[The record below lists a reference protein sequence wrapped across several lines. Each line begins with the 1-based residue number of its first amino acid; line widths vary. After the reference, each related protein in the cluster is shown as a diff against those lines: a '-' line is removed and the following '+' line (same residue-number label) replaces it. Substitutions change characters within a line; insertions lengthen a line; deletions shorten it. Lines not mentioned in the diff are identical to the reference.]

1 MGNVQQ
7 VGTVTQKGQSGIFKW
22 VERIGNKIPNPFLLF
37 IYLIILLMVA
47 TCILSYFHVT
57 VFDPVKKEPVA
68 VKNLLSVEGIQWILP
83 NVIKNFTGFTP
94 LGYILALVIG
104 IGLAEKV
111 GLLETMMRKMAS
123 KVNAKFASYLVVFI
137 AFFSHVSSDAAVV
150 IMPPLGALIFLAVG
164 RHPVAGL
171 LAAIAGVGSGFT
183 ANLLIVTTDVLLS
196 GISGEVAKSVNA
208 AATVTVLDNWYFM
221 ATSVIVLTI
230 LAALITDKFIEPRL
244 GKYEGDLNISL
255 EKLTDLQN
263 KGLRWAGIAALVYI
277 VVVALMVVPQNGILR
292 DPKTHSVIPSP
303 FMSGIVPIIIF
314 FFFTIALVY
323 GLVTKAIKN
332 QNDIPNL
339 LSDPMKHMAGFIV
352 MVFPLSQ
359 FVAFFNWSNMGK
371 FMALS
376 IIDVLEKLN
385 MTGVPVFVG
394 LMFLSALL
402 TMFIASGSAIWS
414 ILAPVFVPMFM
425 LLGFHP
431 AFAQIVFRVADS
443 SVIPFAP
450 MSPFLPLFLSFLQRY
465 RKDAQLGTY
474 YSLILPYPIAFFV
487 VWTIMLIVWYLLG
500 LPIGP
505 GVYPRM

>member
-1 MGNVQQ
+1 MENVQP
-7 VGTVTQKGQSGIFKW
+7 VGTAPQQSQSGIFKW
-22 VERIGNKIPNPFLLF
+22 VERVGNKIPNPFLLF
-37 IYLIILLMVA
+37 IYLILILMV
-47 TCILSYFHVT
+47 TTYILSSFHIT
-57 VFDPVKKEPVA
+57 AFDPVKKEPVA

-104 IGLAEKV
+104 VGLAEKV
-111 GLLETMMRKMAS
+111 GLLEAIMRKMAS
-123 KVNAKFASYLVVFI
+123 KVNARFASYLVVFI

-196 GISGEVAKSVNA
+196 GISSEVAKSVSA
-208 AATVTVLDNWYFM
+208 SASVTVLDNWYFM
-221 ATSVIVLTI
+221 GASVIVLTV

-255 EKLTDLQN
+255 EKLSDLQN
-263 KGLRWAGIAALVYI
+263 KGLRWAGIAAILYI
-277 VVVALMVVPQNGILR
+277 IVAALLVVPHGGILR
-292 DPKTHSVIPSP
+292 DPKTGSVVPSP

-314 FFFTIALVY
+314 FFFTVAIVY
-323 GLVTKAIKN
+323 GLVTKAIRG

-487 VWTIMLIVWYLLG
+487 VWTLMLIVWYLLG

-505 GVYPRM
+505 GVYPRL